1 MGSGA
6 EEGLEVAGIRTYEDA
21 VAVRNQLAMEY
32 AAASGAHFDLDDLVC
47 FACLSQ
53 HKEAVAEATAVV
65 PTPALAVSV
74 RDDLGLDLP
83 VPAPQARLRMRA
95 KAPTSRTFAL
105 RMVPVLPLMFPWLHI
120 AAVSYLCLC
129 CRTFHVDGL
138 HMASRPETKRRN
150 IADSVASLLS
160 PWAPMAAAA
169 ALLKAEVPRS
179 NLLRIIACAWDWLE
193 KVPCSS
199 LGPSERLM
207 CLALVRLSLKFEL
220 ADERSDVALELLG
233 SAEEKP
239 ELVALEC
246 RLMMTLGVPS
256 RA

>member
-1 MGSGA
+1 MDVTIEPDDWELLAGMGSGA
-6 EEGLEVAGIRTYEDA
+6 EDGLEVAGIRTYEDA

-138 HMASRPETKRRN
+138 HMASRPEKKRRN
-150 IADSVASLLS
+150 VADSVASLLS
-160 PWAPMAAAA
+160 P
-169 ALLKAEVPRS
+169 
-179 NLLRIIACAWDWLE
+179 
-193 KVPCSS
+193 
-199 LGPSERLM
+199 
-207 CLALVRLSLKFEL
+207 
-220 ADERSDVALELLG
+220 
-233 SAEEKP
+233 
-239 ELVALEC
+239 
-246 RLMMTLGVPS
+246 
-256 RA
+256 